1 MDAPQIVLMSALEGN
16 HWWYRATHELVESCI
31 LKFIGRDKAF
41 FDAGCGT
48 GGLIKTLASLGTVRG
63 CDANSLCVRLARKR
77 APAEYRA
84 NIYEHSIEGIHEHEQ
99 RRFDCVTCIDVLYHK
114 GVKNWRSALGD
125 LTRILNPGGHLI
137 LQVPAFSALQGSHD
151 NAVHGERRFRLPEI
165 QCALEEY
172 GMQPTLITY
181 RLSYLFPIMLLRRLL
196 SRITAKDSC
205 KSDFEDMQQRAEWME
220 RMCEGAALHFS
231 RVENRL
237 LLRGVRAPFGSSL
250 FVTARSIK

>member
-1 MDAPQIVLMSALEGN
+1 
-16 HWWYRATHELVESCI
+16 
-31 LKFIGRDKAF
+31 
-41 FDAGCGT
+41 
-48 GGLIKTLASLGTVRG
+48 
-63 CDANSLCVRLARKR
+63 
-77 APAEYRA
+77 
-84 NIYEHSIEGIHEHEQ
+84 
-99 RRFDCVTCIDVLYHK
+99 
-114 GVKNWRSALGD
+114 
-125 LTRILNPGGHLI
+125 
-137 LQVPAFSALQGSHD
+137 
-151 NAVHGERRFRLPEI
+151 
-165 QCALEEY
+165 
-172 GMQPTLITY
+172 MQPTLITY